1 MQKLDQNMLMQNFKI
16 YLLPVESMLAINAE
30 HGFHNIKYKSLFVYQ
45 LYSLRLAQQQSSLDK
60 YMQLSD
66 LVGYQ

>member
-1 MQKLDQNMLMQNFKI
+1 MQNLDQNMPMQYFKI
-16 YLLPVESMLAINAE
+16 YLVQVESMLAINAE
-30 HGFHNIKYKSLFVYQ
+30 HWFHNIKYKSLFVYQ